1 VPIPSHQI
9 IRLYPPVLVFWV
21 MTPCSDVLW
30 YHCYWGPCCL
40 CHFTL
45 KMEATRSSETLVS
58 YHIIY
63 TTSQPRRPRL
73 QYLSEWKGQV
83 SLPIYPFP
91 RGPLFKYILRIRFS
105 SFLSTWFHHCC
116 VKCVAISLTYK
127 DKETPTLVSIWYST
141 KTGNAKCTCGVM
153 KQTLPREFL
162 ALDHVHAL
170 NLSGVSDGC
179 RRTIDG

>member
-1 VPIPSHQI
+1 MVPLLLRTMLPLSLHAEDGGNT
-9 IRLYPPVLVFWV
+9 VLRNIGIL
-21 MTPCSDVLW
+21 P
-30 YHCYWGPCCL
+30 H
-40 CHFTL
+40 HF
-45 KMEATRSSETLVS
+45 
-58 YHIIY
+58 